1 MTMAIRILAS
11 AATAGALALAA
22 PAVAGGQT
30 SPAPE
35 TNSVTPNGGDG
46 SSERVIILSD
56 RLRDHG
62 QNDSASDQH
71 RRLRVYGLDGA
82 NVAGCTDRP
91 PLVDHATPDGH
102 ERTRVIVCER
112 RELSA
117 AERSTQLEHVMDRIQ
132 HMDGLSDSSKER
144 VTAALREAIDQLRN
158 AH

>member
-1 MTMAIRILAS
+1 MRMATFILAS
-11 AATAGALALAA
+11 GAAAGALAFAA
-22 PAVAGGQT
+22 PALAGGQP

-35 TNSVTPNGGDG
+35 TNSVTPNGGDA

-62 QNDSASDQH
+62 QADAGSDH
-71 RRLRVYGLDGA
+71 RRLRVFGLDGA
-82 NVAGCTDRP
+82 NAGCADH
-91 PLVDHATPDGH
+91 PLVDRATPDGQQ
-102 ERTRVIVCER
+102 RTRVIVCER

-132 HMDGLSDSSKER
+132 HMDGLSDTSKER

-158 AH
+158 TH